1 MRAGRRWL
9 LVAAIGLLAGDAVL
23 VLRDADRAR
32 ARPAET
38 AQPRAVDAGPEVVL
52 VVPHAKQPIVLD
64 GHLTDPAWLE
74 EAVRTGPF
82 LASDGTSLGHQYS
95 EARFLWGDGQ
105 LYVGLY
111 ASDEDIRATHET
123 QDSQVWRDDS
133 FRLAFDDGARE
144 YLFDV
149 SALGVI
155 ADGVRAKASA
165 STAFDYVWN
174 SQARV
179 AHELE
184 GTPNDPSNNDEEWV
198 LELAIPL
205 ASLGLKGA
213 HGERI
218 GLWLSRCDTA
228 KGQPRSCGDWGR
240 THGRGALVLD

>member
-74 EAVRTGPF
+74 EAGRTGPF
-82 LASDGTSLGHQYS
+82 LESDGTSLGHQYS

>member
-1 MRAGRRWL
+1 VRAGRRWL

-82 LASDGTSLGHQYS
+82 LESDGTSLGHQYS